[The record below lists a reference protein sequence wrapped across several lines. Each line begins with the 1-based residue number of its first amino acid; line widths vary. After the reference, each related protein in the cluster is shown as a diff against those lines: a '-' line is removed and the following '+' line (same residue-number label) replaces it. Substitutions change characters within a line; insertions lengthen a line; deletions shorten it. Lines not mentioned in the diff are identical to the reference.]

1 MLSTRGHLCNCKTS
15 IFTRSKGSFPALT
28 SSMSQSPAHSPSQSV
43 TLTSTQGSL
52 YGDLHVLV
60 SRFHSPMFHPRCFLP
75 TGPWPHCPADPAQS
89 SLIINSSFAILPWP
103 RQQAGGYINFYFTSK
118 QHQESGLWTDEQRS
132 YKILPPPRIGIELS
146 PTFICKFN
154 HVSSG
159 IAGSEVMEWNRPT
172 ISQFD

>member
-1 MLSTRGHLCNCKTS
+1 
-15 IFTRSKGSFPALT
+15 
-28 SSMSQSPAHSPSQSV
+28 MSQSPAHSPSQSA
-43 TLTSTQGSL
+43 TLISTQGSL
-52 YGDLHVLV
+52 YRDLHVLV
-60 SRFHSPMFHPRCFLP
+60 SRFHSPMFHHRCFLP